1 VIVDP
6 PLTDPLSALARLL
19 TAEAACVCSSP
30 AAAVAVAVAGCV
42 AGLDLAAVR
51 GLPEV
56 AGRERRVVL
65 PRGQVVELDGVS
77 VLQLLRLGGARP
89 VEVGAVERCAAEELA
104 AVLAGGAAAGLY
116 VDAGHAPV
124 GMAPFVWEC
133 RGAGVPALVVGV
145 GAGGPLAALDA
156 GADLLVLDVS
166 RCYGGPPAGLIAGRG
181 DLVAACALQEQGIGA
196 LFRPD
201 PGAVA
206 ATLEAVRSAAADLAA
221 GYAVADLVGP
231 AG

>member
-1 VIVDP
+1 VDP
-6 PLTDPLSALARLL
+6 PPADALAALARLL
-19 TAEAACVCSSP
+19 TAEAACLCSSP
-30 AAAVAVAVAGCV
+30 AAAVAVAVAGRV
-42 AGLDLAAVR
+42 AGMDLAAVR

-65 PRGQVVELDGVS
+65 PRGQVVELGGLS
-77 VLQLLRLGGARP
+77 VLQLLRLGGAQP
-89 VEVGAVERCAAEELA
+89 VEVGTVERCAAEELA

-116 VDAGHAPV
+116 VDGGPAPV

-145 GAGGPLAALDA
+145 GAGSPLAALDA
-156 GADLLVLDVS
+156 GADLLVLDV
-166 RCYGGPPAGLIAGRG
+166 RQCHGGPPTGLIVGRG

-206 ATLEAVRSAAADLAA
+206 ATLEAVRAAAADLAA
-221 GYAVADLVGP
+221 GYAVADLDGSP
-231 AG
+231 G

>member
-1 VIVDP
+1 VDP
-6 PLTDPLSALARLL
+6 PVTDPLAALARLL
-19 TAEAACVCSSP
+19 TAEAACACSSP

-42 AGLDLAAVR
+42 AGMDLAAVR

-65 PRGQVVELDGVS
+65 PRGQVVELGGVS

-89 VEVGAVERCAAEELA
+89 VEVGTVERCAVEELA
-104 AVLAGGAAAGLY
+104 AALAGGAAAGVY
-116 VDAGHAPV
+116 VDGGAAPV
-124 GMAPFVWEC
+124 GMAAFVWEC
-133 RGAGVPALVVGV
+133 RRAGVPALLAGA

-166 RCYGGPPAGLIAGRG
+166 RCYGGPPAGLIAGRL

-201 PGAVA
+201 PQTVA
-206 ATLEAVRSAAADLAA
+206 ATLEAVQAAAADLAA
-221 GYAVADLVGP
+221 GRAMADLGGSP
-231 AG
+231 G